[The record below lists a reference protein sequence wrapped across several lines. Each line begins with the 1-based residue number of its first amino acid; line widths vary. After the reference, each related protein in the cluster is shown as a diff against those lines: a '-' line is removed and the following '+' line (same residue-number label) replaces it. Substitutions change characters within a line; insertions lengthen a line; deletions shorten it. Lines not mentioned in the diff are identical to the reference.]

1 MSSPVRAVPPQG
13 AARSEKKVGLVCA
26 KRGVGRQ
33 YWSDGRVARQR
44 SAKPYTAV
52 RIRFRPHRNRVV
64 DACNAVQIHYP
75 AFFEQVPD
83 SLIHE
88 TGCCQ
93 FYFGNMLKI
102 AQTAFIV
109 TNLDGFTVRQG
120 MEHFAMEQHATER
133 RCGNDYFLLSGPL
146 YINHRP
152 VEGYRF
158 YAKYVQ
164 RQKLWFVQSL
174 SYPASCTRAVSRL
187 IEQIDNWQVWE

>member
-1 MSSPVRAVPPQG
+1 M
-13 AARSEKKVGLVCA
+13 EKKRYYVGM
-26 KRGVGRQ
+26 R
-33 YWSDGRVARQR
+33 
-44 SAKPYTAV
+44 
-52 RIRFRPHRNRVV
+52 RFIILSSFIIGFVSFFISYNKKE
-64 DACNAVQIHYP
+64 DASLPDKLGQMMCRTKMNVHCDPFYGYQIHYP

-102 AQTAFIV
+102 AQTAFVI
-109 TNLDGFTVRQG
+109 TNFEGFTVRQG

-133 RCGNDYFLLSGPL
+133 RCGSDYFLLSGPL

-174 SYPASCTRAVSRL
+174 SYPVSCTRAVSRL
-187 IEQIDNWQVWE
+187 IDQIDDWQVWEEKE

>member
-1 MSSPVRAVPPQG
+1 MSYEDECAL
-13 AARSEKKVGLVCA
+13 RSFYGYQV
-26 KRGVGRQ
+26 
-33 YWSDGRVARQR
+33 
-44 SAKPYTAV
+44 
-52 RIRFRPHRNRVV
+52 
-64 DACNAVQIHYP
+64 HYP

-109 TNLDGFTVRQG
+109 TNLEGFTVRQG

-133 RCGNDYFLLSGPL
+133 RCGNDYFILSGPL

-164 RQKLWFVQSL
+164 RQNSGLCSL
-174 SYPASCTRAVSRL
+174 CLTLRVAHVLFHDLLS
-187 IEQIDNWQVWE
+187 

>member
-1 MSSPVRAVPPQG
+1 MR
-13 AARSEKKVGLVCA
+13 EKKHYVGMRWFMILSSFLIGIVSFFISYN
-26 KRGVGRQ
+26 K
-33 YWSDGRVARQR
+33 
-44 SAKPYTAV
+44 KE
-52 RIRFRPHRNRVV
+52 
-64 DACNAVQIHYP
+64 DASLPDKLEQMMCRTKMNVHCDPFYGYQIHYP

-109 TNLDGFTVRQG
+109 TNLEGFTVRQG
-120 MEHFAMEQHATER
+120 MEHFAVEQHATER
-133 RCGNDYFLLSGPL
+133 RYGNDYFILSGPL

-187 IEQIDNWQVWE
+187 IEQIDNWQVWEEKEWRR

>member
-1 MSSPVRAVPPQG
+1 M
-13 AARSEKKVGLVCA
+13 EKKRHYVSMRRFIILSSFIIGFVSFFISYKKKEDTSLLA
-26 KRGVGRQ
+26 KLEQMMYRTKMDVHCDPFYG
-33 YWSDGRVARQR
+33 Y
-44 SAKPYTAV
+44 
-52 RIRFRPHRNRVV
+52 
-64 DACNAVQIHYP
+64 QIHYP

-88 TGCCQ
+88 TGYCQ
-93 FYFGNMLKI
+93 FYFGKMLKI
-102 AQTAFIV
+102 AQTAFVI
-109 TNLDGFTVRQG
+109 TNFEGFTVRQG

-133 RCGNDYFLLSGPL
+133 RCGSDYFLLSGPL

-187 IEQIDNWQVWE
+187 IEQIDDWQVWEEKE

>member
-1 MSSPVRAVPPQG
+1 MGMRWFMILSSFLIGIV
-13 AARSEKKVGLVCA
+13 SFFISYNKKE
-26 KRGVGRQ
+26 
-33 YWSDGRVARQR
+33 
-44 SAKPYTAV
+44 
-52 RIRFRPHRNRVV
+52 
-64 DACNAVQIHYP
+64 DASLPDKLEQMMCRTKMNVHCDPFYGYQIHYP

-109 TNLDGFTVRQG
+109 ANLDGFTVRQG
-120 MEHFAMEQHATER
+120 MEHFAVEQYATER
-133 RCGNDYFLLSGPL
+133 RCGNDYFILSGPL

-158 YAKYVQ
+158 MPNMCNGKTLVCAVFVLPC
-164 RQKLWFVQSL
+164 KLHTCCFAA
-174 SYPASCTRAVSRL
+174 Y
-187 IEQIDNWQVWE
+187 

>member
-1 MSSPVRAVPPQG
+1 M
-13 AARSEKKVGLVCA
+13 EKKRYYVGM
-26 KRGVGRQ
+26 R
-33 YWSDGRVARQR
+33 
-44 SAKPYTAV
+44 
-52 RIRFRPHRNRVV
+52 RFIILSSFIIGFVSFFISYNEKKDSSLPDKLEQMMCRTKMNVHCDPFYGY
-64 DACNAVQIHYP
+64 QIHYP

-93 FYFGNMLKI
+93 FYFGNLLKI
-102 AQTAFIV
+102 AQTVFVV
-109 TNLDGFTVRQG
+109 TNLDGLTVQQG

-133 RCGNDYFLLSGPL
+133 RYGNDYFILSGPL
-146 YINHRP
+146 YINHRL